1 MTAVLDHVTASI
13 GHASVAHG
21 EAARAGV
28 AGVGAAML
36 ERLATRLGG
45 AQHTPRPRATRR
57 VICVVAGDHAV
68 GDPGIALG
76 SDHPTVIAA
85 RAIADGSAALAQLA
99 RTTQTPIVL
108 VDAGVREPTHMPS
121 IAVTLPARDTAEAQ
135 LEAGIALA
143 ISLAEGDGEPLSVI
157 ALGALGVGSEI
168 ASAALLGAITGVAP
182 TGLGDPEAEAEG
194 ARAASRGRETA
205 FALLSRYG
213 GPDTGVLAGLMLA
226 AASMNIA
233 VILDGHATGAA
244 ALIAAHHAHTVIGY
258 LVAAHRGTFTMPQTL
273 AHLGLAPVFDVGLG
287 HGEGAGGAMILPLV
301 DQVASLT
308 G

>member
-1 MTAVLDHVTASI
+1 VSAVLDHVTASI
-13 GHASVAHG
+13 GHASAAHG
-21 EAARAGV
+21 EAARASV

-45 AQHTPRPRATRR
+45 AQHTPRPRGTRR

-76 SDHPTVIAA
+76 SDHPTAIAA

-121 IAVTLPARDTAEAQ
+121 FAVTLPARDTAEAQ

-143 ISLAEGDGEPLSVI
+143 ISLAEGEGEPLSVI

-182 TGLGDPEAEAEG
+182 TGLGDPEAEAAG
-194 ARAASRGRETA
+194 ARATSGTA
-205 FALLSRYG
+205 LELLARYG
-213 GPDTGVLAGLMLA
+213 GPETGVLAGLMLA

-233 VILDGHATGAA
+233 VVLDGHVTGAA
-244 ALIAAHHAHTVIGY
+244 ALVAAHHVHAAIGY
-258 LVAAHRGTFTMPQTL
+258 LVAAHRGTFTMPQML
-273 AHLGLAPVFDVGLG
+273 AHLGLEPVFDVGLG
-287 HGEGAGGAMILPLV
+287 HGEGTGGAMILPLV
-301 DQVASLT
+301 DQVASLV